1 MEYEKLI
8 EEIASAIVAD
18 VFHNRH
24 LQAPATRLV
33 LVRED
38 DVGDMKQNLGG
49 MCKDALHRTVS
60 DRLATALAAAT
71 KREALGKKDTQTAFA
86 WVVEHAESEQSR
98 PRYYD
103 GIGWSDPGDNEAA
116 IRFAREKDA
125 RFFANKLDWPNVHRV
140 CEHGWDE
147 QIAAAL
153 SPAKPT
159 EE

>member
-1 MEYEKLI
+1 MENEKLI
-8 EEIASAIVAD
+8 EEAKERAKTLHAYARSRAVERLNSAGTEI
-18 VFHNRH
+18 
-24 LQAPATRLV
+24 
-33 LVRED
+33 
-38 DVGDMKQNLGG
+38 
-49 MCKDALHRTVS
+49 
-60 DRLATALAAAT
+60 LAEMIDSLITALEAAT
-71 KREALGKKDTQTAFA
+71 KELEKKETQIVFA

-98 PRYYD
+98 PRYFD

-153 SPAKPT
+153 SPAKST
-159 EE
+159 EAEDAGSEVKDVNG

>member
-1 MEYEKLI
+1 MENEKL
-8 EEIASAIVAD
+8 
-18 VFHNRH
+18 
-24 LQAPATRLV
+24 
-33 LVRED
+33 
-38 DVGDMKQNLGG
+38 MKQLDMLNNSQIEPCY
-49 MCKDALHRTVS
+49 MAPRAL
-60 DRLATALAAAT
+60 DLANELATALAAAT
-71 KREALGKKDTQTAFA
+71 AREALGKKETQIVFA

>member
-1 MEYEKLI
+1 MENEKLT
-8 EEIASAIVAD
+8 ELLQYADEMQKDESLNGMQRGIV
-18 VFHNRH
+18 R
-24 LQAPATRLV
+24 Q
-33 LVRED
+33 
-38 DVGDMKQNLGG
+38 
-49 MCKDALHRTVS
+49 
-60 DRLATALAAAT
+60 LATALAAAT
-71 KREALGKKDTQTAFA
+71 AREALGKKDTQTAFA

-153 SPAKPT
+153 ATGSEAGK
-159 EE
+159 